1 MKFFEYDVS
10 SDENEEASS
19 ENVMPVLADCGIAF
33 NERSFISFPQF
44 GFLNGQN
51 FKIRID
57 EKIAELLEFRTD
69 TISVPLVDF

>member
-19 ENVMPVLADCGIAF
+19 ENVMPVFADCSVAF
-33 NERSFISFPQF
+33 NEKSFIGFSQF
-44 GFLNGQN
+44 GFLNGLN
-51 FKIRID
+51 VNIRID
-57 EKIAELLEFRTD
+57 EKIAEFHEFRTD